1 MTDTIVYNRKKTFRW
16 GKDLRLDLR
25 IKMLLP
31 PPTCPVF
38 KRHFILIQPPTI
50 VIRIM
55 IIMGGGGGGGGGGR
69 CVCVCVLGGGSLSL
83 CSSINRIK
91 WQSASEELKGGDGE
105 WHASLGRLC
114 AANKKCVSVCQSVRA
129 SGPICTPLSL
139 SLSLFFS
146 LPSLSLSPFIC
157 WALSTPPGHFQCRR
171 LSAAAAAAAAL
182 SPSPH
187 RGGNVLTLRT
197 GPGAHHHLHHLH
209 RLHRIPLCLFSGL
222 FFFFFFVFFFFFPGV
237 HTGFDSQHRSQFRL
251 WIIIPPHRP
260 EKVGFVRCKGL
271 CVVFWR
277 VCFNFD
283 FIGDVC
289 WVCLFFV
296 VFLIIIIIILRRT
309 CSHTSCRHRN
319 KDKKEKEKKKT
330 QNADVLRTK
339 PAIQPQRWFRAVFS
353 LARI

>member
-1 MTDTIVYNRKKTFRW
+1 M
-16 GKDLRLDLR
+16 
-25 IKMLLP
+25 
-31 PPTCPVF
+31 
-38 KRHFILIQPPTI
+38 
-50 VIRIM
+50 
-55 IIMGGGGGGGGGGR
+55 
-69 CVCVCVLGGGSLSL
+69 
-83 CSSINRIK
+83 
-91 WQSASEELKGGDGE
+91 
-105 WHASLGRLC
+105 
-114 AANKKCVSVCQSVRA
+114 CQSVRA

-139 SLSLFFS
+139 SLSLFFA
-146 LPSLSLSPFIC
+146 LPPSLSVSLYPCSSLYPARSLPVSATIC
-157 WALSTPPGHFQCRR
+157 SSSSSSSSTVTITTPGGKCTDTTDRTGSAPP
-171 LSAAAAAAAAL
+171 
-182 SPSPH
+182 SPSPPSPPPH
-187 RGGNVLTLRT
+187 FPLLVF
-197 GPGAHHHLHHLH
+197 GA
-209 RLHRIPLCLFSGL
+209 

-319 KDKKEKEKKKT
+319 KDKKEKEKKKLKT
-330 QNADVLRTK
+330 QMCCGQNPQFSHSVDLGQFSAWHGFSRWVQHPPNHPPPLPISAHPPTPPAVGSGGWPLLLQFVDAQTFRSLSISLLFEPDRCHAPLAQYFCVAFLLVIRLFPRGFRVVPETK
-339 PAIQPQRWFRAVFS
+339 SPRLAAQPLEPLWKRLSIAPCAKCPTEHAS
-353 LARI
+353 SCC